1 MMDVIAVIDSDIA
14 YASDTSA
21 NITMQPGGVAAN
33 TAAWMAINRQP
44 VTLVGC
50 VGDDEFGAGIRSV
63 LDRAGVDVRL
73 QTTTARPTGTCVV
86 IVDRRRERTM
96 FPDSGANAHLVIEP
110 LREIITADS
119 HVHLS
124 GYTLMNPATSA
135 AGLAVL
141 DLAVA
146 AGASRSLDPASAA
159 PLRAHL
165 PMFLDLLPRFQ
176 VLLANENEAAV
187 LSGRE
192 DPHEALDELIDLVPT
207 VVVKVGPRGVLA
219 RDTMGHVAEP
229 APRQDVVDT
238 TGAGDAFTA
247 GFLPSWLSGATLASA
262 VSEGQRLASLAVGRV
277 GAGPLVG

>member
-110 LREIITADS
+110 LREIIT
-119 HVHLS
+119 V
-124 GYTLMNPATSA
+124 ATT
-135 AGLAVL
+135 
-141 DLAVA
+141 
-146 AGASRSLDPASAA
+146 
-159 PLRAHL
+159 
-165 PMFLDLLPRFQ
+165 
-176 VLLANENEAAV
+176 
-187 LSGRE
+187 
-192 DPHEALDELIDLVPT
+192 PH
-207 VVVKVGPRGVLA
+207 
-219 RDTMGHVAEP
+219 
-229 APRQDVVDT
+229 
-238 TGAGDAFTA
+238 
-247 GFLPSWLSGATLASA
+247 
-262 VSEGQRLASLAVGRV
+262 
-277 GAGPLVG
+277 